1 MPGFRSMADLQNE
14 KDEDKD
20 KLNSYAGGEKS
31 GLAVQHP
38 DKDGQPDAWGGA
50 RHAMGS
56 APPEGTPVVTVYVYT
71 DGFIVDNGPFRPLSE
86 PQNVQFMS
94 ALQQGE
100 CPPELGEGRTGP
112 VHVKVEQKG
121 APYDGKHPNESTGG
135 RPAAAAGPP
144 AFGGEGMQLGESKTA
159 TLDKDAAKSTVDASK
174 AVTKLQVR
182 FHDGSRKAAEFNE
195 DAPVQEIFDFV
206 APAVAG
212 ASFQILGGFPPKPLT
227 DKAVTLKDAGLCNAA
242 VTVKLT

>member
-1 MPGFRSMADLQNE
+1 L
-14 KDEDKD
+14 
-20 KLNSYAGGEKS
+20 
-31 GLAVQHP
+31 
-38 DKDGQPDAWGGA
+38 
-50 RHAMGS
+50 
-56 APPEGTPVVTVYVYT
+56 YT
-71 DGFIVDNGPFRPLSE
+71 DGFIVENGPFRPLSE
-86 PQNVQFMS
+86 PENAQFMS

-121 APYDGKHPNESTGG
+121 APYDGKHPSAGSAGG

-144 AFGGEGMQLGESKTA
+144 AFSGEGMQLGESKTA

-195 DAPVQEIFDFV
+195 DAPVQEIYDYV
-206 APAVAG
+206 ATAVAG
-212 ASFQILGGFPPKPLT
+212 ATFQILGGFPPKPLT
-227 DKAVTLKDAGLCNAA
+227 DKAATLKDAGLCNAA